1 MKWLIALFAVIIGLL
16 IIAFVF
22 LTFFP
27 ATVVD
32 SLYYIIRIPEIIQYV
47 MIQGLLPTLVL
58 TASGLLAGFILGIL
72 LALMRVYGSTELK
85 WLASGY
91 EKILRGI
98 PLLVLIYI
106 FVFGTPFLFSYVDLR
121 YRPLAGVILALGLR
135 SAAYQS
141 QIFRGSILSVNL
153 GQMQAARALGMTG
166 YQSFR
171 FIVMPQA
178 LRLAMPA
185 WTNEYAV
192 VIKDSS
198 FAYGVGIVELT
209 KAAYDFGVAFRDLW
223 AVSLGTATI
232 LYFLLTFPITRLFG
246 EYQTKKL
253 KKLGLGG
260 S

>member
-1 MKWLIALFAVIIGLL
+1 M
-16 IIAFVF
+16 
-22 LTFFP
+22 TFFP
-27 ATVVD
+27 TIIVD
-32 SLYYIIRIPEIIQYV
+32 ILYFIILIPEIMQYII
-47 MIQGLLPTLVL
+47 IQGLLPTLML
-58 TASGLLAGFILGIL
+58 TALGLLVGFILGLL

-91 EKILRGI
+91 EKVLRGI

-106 FVFGTPFLFSYVDLR
+106 FVFGMPFLFPYVDLL
-121 YRPLAGVILALGLR
+121 YRPLAGVILSLGLR

-141 QIFRGSILSVNL
+141 QIFRGAILSVKP
-153 GQMQAARALGMTG
+153 GQMEAARALGMTG
-166 YQSFR
+166 FQSFR

-178 LRLAMPA
+178 LRLSLPA

-192 VIKDSS
+192 VIKDTS
-198 FAYGVGIVELT
+198 FAYGIGIVEMT

-223 AVSLGTATI
+223 AVSLGVVTI
-232 LYFLLTFPITRLFG
+232 LYFLFTFPITRLFG

-260 S
+260 G

>member
-1 MKWLIALFAVIIGLL
+1 LI
-16 IIAFVF
+16 
-22 LTFFP
+22 FFP
-27 ATVVD
+27 ATIVD
-32 SLYYIIRIPEIIQYV
+32 IAYIIIRIPEIAQY
-47 MIQGLLPTLVL
+47 IIIHGLLPTLML
-58 TASGLLAGFILGIL
+58 TALGLLMGFILGIL
-72 LALMRVYGSTELK
+72 LALMRVYGGIELK
-85 WLASGY
+85 WLSSGY
-91 EKILRGI
+91 VKVFRGI

-106 FVFGTPFLFSYVDLR
+106 FIFGFPFLFSYIDLR
-121 YRPLAGVILALGLR
+121 YRPVAGVILALGIR

-153 GQMQAARALGMTG
+153 GQMEAARALGMTG
-166 YQSFR
+166 FQSFR

-178 LRLAMPA
+178 LRLALPA

-198 FAYGVGIVELT
+198 FAYGVGIVEMT

-223 AVSLGTATI
+223 ALSLGVVTI
-232 LYFLLTFPITRLFG
+232 LYFLFTFPITRLFG

-260 S
+260 G

>member
-1 MKWLIALFAVIIGLL
+1 MVFI
-16 IIAFVF
+16 F

-27 ATVVD
+27 AIIVEI
-32 SLYYIIRIPEIIQYV
+32 LYYIIHLPEIAQYII
-47 MIQGLLPTLVL
+47 IQGLLSTLML
-58 TASGLLAGFILGIL
+58 TALGLLAGFIFGLL
-72 LALMRVYGSTELK
+72 LALMRIYGSTELK
-85 WLASGY
+85 WLASSY
-91 EKILRGI
+91 EKVLRGI

-106 FVFGTPFLFSYVDLR
+106 FVFGTPFLFSYIDLR

-141 QIFRGSILSVNL
+141 QIFRGAILSVNP
-153 GQMQAARALGMTG
+153 GQMEAARALGMNG
-166 YQSFR
+166 FQSFR

-178 LRLAMPA
+178 LRLALPA
-185 WTNEYAV
+185 WTNEYAI

-198 FAYGVGIVELT
+198 FAYGIGIVELT
-209 KAAYDFGVAFRDLW
+209 KAGYDYGVAFRDLW
-223 AVSLGTATI
+223 AVSLGVVTI
-232 LYFLLTFPITRLFG
+232 IYFLFTFPITRLFG